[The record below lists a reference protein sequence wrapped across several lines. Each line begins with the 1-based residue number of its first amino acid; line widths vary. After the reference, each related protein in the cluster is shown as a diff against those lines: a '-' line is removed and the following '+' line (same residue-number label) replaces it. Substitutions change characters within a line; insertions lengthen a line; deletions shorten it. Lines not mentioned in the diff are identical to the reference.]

1 MKLIRRSTFTAVT
14 ALLLTPTIT
23 QAQTDT
29 TNWHASSVGG
39 ALGLTTLFSLAGVI
53 LAIVG
58 YKLFDLCTPGQL
70 HKEII
75 ENKNTAAAIVG
86 GAIIVGVCIIIAAAI
101 VG

>member
-1 MKLIRRSTFTAVT
+1 MKLLRPSAFTAVIT
-14 ALLLTPTIT
+14 LLAPTIA
-23 QAQTDT
+23 QAQTDA
-29 TNWHASSVGG
+29 TNWHASSVLG
-39 ALGLTTLFSLAGVI
+39 ALGLTALFSLAGVI
-53 LAIVG
+53 LAIVS

-86 GAIIVGVCIIIAAAI
+86 GAVIVGVCIIIAAAI